1 MKILLTGPTG
11 FVGSTFIRLA
21 LKRNHQVAGLIIPT
35 EPIPSTLPSTPALIW
50 LRGTLETASWPEI
63 ASFKP
68 DVCVHTAWITTPGI
82 YLESPENEKFRD
94 ASFQFLSKVL
104 DMGVR
109 HVLALGTCIE
119 YQIQDRPLAEDST
132 PIAPTSTYARCKDE
146 LRRAL
151 EAETKTRDFS
161 FCWGR
166 VFYPYGPGEHPS
178 RLCSSIIQKL
188 RQGEKIILKTPH
200 SLKDYIY
207 IEDLAEALLTVMEKG
222 FRGNINLATGEGTT
236 VIAIARAL
244 AELMGNPDLIEDAA
258 KPERDPFPFVVADAT
273 RLKSLGWRPKV
284 AIQEGLRRL
293 VAAQV
298 TKP

>member
-11 FVGSTFIRLA
+11 FVGSTFTRLA
-21 LKRNHQVAGLIIPT
+21 LKRGHQIAGLIIPT
-35 EPIPSTLPSTPALIW
+35 ELIPSTLPSTPALIW
-50 LRGTLETASWPEI
+50 LRGTLETAPWPEI

-94 ASFQFLSKVL
+94 ASFQFVSKVL

-178 RLCSSIIQKL
+178 RL
-188 RQGEKIILKTPH
+188 
-200 SLKDYIY
+200 
-207 IEDLAEALLTVMEKG
+207 
-222 FRGNINLATGEGTT
+222 
-236 VIAIARAL
+236 
-244 AELMGNPDLIEDAA
+244 
-258 KPERDPFPFVVADAT
+258 
-273 RLKSLGWRPKV
+273 
-284 AIQEGLRRL
+284 
-293 VAAQV
+293 
-298 TKP
+298 